1 MIKKAIILTALLGM
15 STGAMANDLEIS
27 AEKKQLLNEIFN
39 EKISNCIVKQ
49 VKVLQDNPSRVKML
63 ENAFARA
70 FSDLNGGEEASEP
83 LTSRELSES
92 VISPC
97 LGAARP
103 RI

>member
-39 EKISNCIVKQ
+39 EKISDCIVKQ
-49 VKVLQDNPSRVKML
+49 VKVLQANPSRVEML

-70 FSDLNGGEEASEP
+70 FSDLNGGEEASEA
-83 LTSRELSES
+83 LSSSDLAKS
-92 VISPC
+92 VISSC
-97 LGAARP
+97 LGTARP